1 MRIAQL
7 ALIVPLL
14 AGPATALAAPW
25 NGVTPGTTTQA
36 QVEQRFGEP
45 TKRTKSGARAVL
57 GYFGD
62 QAMEG
67 TKQVQFHLD
76 DAGRV
81 QEIAVFLTVPLDP
94 ETIEGKY
101 GKPSQKTFVDATF
114 QKVWIY
120 AAQGVTVYWAKD
132 GSGAEALS
140 FSPAKAGAA
149 RPEQARPGG
158 AKAEGDAPKPAAA
171 EAPKPKAD

>member
-1 MRIAQL
+1 MRLAPL
-7 ALIVPLL
+7 ALIVFLVSS
-14 AGPATALAAPW
+14 PAVASAAPW

-45 TKRTKSGARAVL
+45 TKRTKSGARTVL
-57 GYFGD
+57 AYFGD

-67 TKQVQFHLD
+67 TKQVQFHVD
-76 DAGRV
+76 EAGRV
-81 QEIAVFLTVPLDP
+81 QEVTVFLSVALDP

-101 GKPSQKTFVDATF
+101 GKPSQKTFVDSTF
-114 QKVWIY
+114 QKVWVF
-120 AAQGVTVYWAKD
+120 ASQGVTVYWAKD

-140 FSPAKAGAA
+140 FGPAKAGAG

-158 AKAEGDAPKPAAA
+158 DAAKPGAPEAAKPGTKG
-171 EAPKPKAD
+171 E

>member
-14 AGPATALAAPW
+14 SGPASALAAPW
-25 NGVTPGTTTQA
+25 NGVTPGSTTQA

-76 DAGRV
+76 DGGRV
-81 QEIAVFLTVPLDP
+81 QEITVFLTIPLDP

-120 AAQGVTVYWAKD
+120 GSQGVTVYWAKD

-140 FSPAKAGAA
+140 FGPAKAGAA

-158 AKAEGDAPKPAAA
+158 AKAEGDAGKPAAA
-171 EAPKPKAD
+171 EAAKPKAD